1 MMEQFPEFLSGFTEF
16 LQSLSQVQHLWQV
29 PVLLAALALGAG
41 ASAILGRQLSHEAE
55 DRTRVRRLR
64 GIVFAL
70 VAVTC
75 IALLGRF
82 FGMGRP
88 APLLHMAAA
97 LTLALVVAR
106 VGVYVLNH
114 VVASSARTVVWQT
127 FFVRGVWVLFTLH
140 IIGLLSPLME
150 VLQDIGLPIGNS
162 YVSLLQ
168 VLQAT
173 IIVVVVLVLALWLS
187 GAIERRLARSQT
199 LDPTVRVIVSK
210 LLRGLLIFL
219 AVVIAFPAVGIDST
233 FLSVMGGALGVG
245 LGLGLQKIASNYVSG
260 FIILL
265 DRSVRL
271 GDVITIEGRQG
282 TVIQLEA
289 RCTTLNA
296 TDGSTFIVPNET
308 FMIHAVINHTRS
320 GLGVLRSITFE
331 VAHGSD
337 LGVVQT
343 IGEAA
348 MRAQTRV
355 LTHPAPAVNVTCL
368 NGHGVELSLQFW
380 IADPGVSDSALR
392 SAILQELQAGL
403 RSAQIKVPLTDGS
416 QAVSP

>member
-1 MMEQFPEFLSGFTEF
+1 MEQFPEFFSGLTGF
-16 LQSLSQVQHLWQV
+16 LQSLPQVQNMWQA

-41 ASAILGRQLSHEAE
+41 ASATLGRQLSREAE
-55 DRTRVRRLR
+55 DRTRVQRLR

-70 VAVTC
+70 VAVTS

-97 LTLALVVAR
+97 LALALVVAR

-114 VVASSARTVVWQT
+114 VVVSSAHTVAWQT
-127 FFVRGVWVLFTLH
+127 FFVRTVWILFALY
-140 IIGLLSPLME
+140 IIGLLSPIME
-150 VLQDIGLPIGNS
+150 LLQDIGLPIGNS

-168 VLQAT
+168 VLQAV
-173 IIVVVVLVLALWLS
+173 IIVAAVLVLALWLS
-187 GAIERRLARSQT
+187 GAMERRLARSQT

-219 AVVIAFPAVGIDST
+219 AVVIALPAVGIDST
-233 FLSVMGGALGVG
+233 FLSVLGGALGVG
-245 LGLGLQKIASNYVSG
+245 LGFGLQKIASNYVSG

-289 RCTTLNA
+289 RCTTLSA
-296 TDGSTFIVPNET
+296 TDGTTFIVPNET
-308 FMIHAVINHTRS
+308 FMIHSVINHTRS
-320 GLGVLRSITFE
+320 GLGVLRSIAFE

-337 LGVVQT
+337 LSVVQA

-348 MRAQTRV
+348 IRAQGRV
-355 LTHPAPAVNVTCL
+355 LNYPAPVVNVTRL
-368 NGHGVELSLQFW
+368 SGHGVEMSLQFW
-380 IADPGVSDSALR
+380 IADPGVSDNALR

-403 RSAQIKVPLTDGS
+403 RAAQIKIPLTDGS
-416 QAVSP
+416 QAVLP

>member
-1 MMEQFPEFLSGFTEF
+1 MMEQFPGFFSGFTDF

-41 ASAILGRQLSHEAE
+41 ASATLGRQLSREAE

-64 GIVFAL
+64 GIIFAL
-70 VAVTC
+70 VAVTS

-88 APLLHMAAA
+88 APLLHMATA
-97 LTLALVVAR
+97 LTLALVAAR

-127 FFVRGVWVLFTLH
+127 SFVRGVWLLFALH
-140 IIGLLSPLME
+140 VIGLLSPIME
-150 VLQDIGLPIGNS
+150 VLQEIGLPIGNS

-173 IIVVVVLVLALWLS
+173 IIVGVVLVLALWLS
-187 GAIERRLARSQT
+187 GALERRLARSQT

-219 AVVIAFPAVGIDST
+219 AVVIAIPAVGIDST
-233 FLSVMGGALGVG
+233 FLSVLGGALGVG

-289 RCTTLNA
+289 RCTTLSA
-296 TDGSTFIVPNET
+296 IDGTTFIVPNET
-308 FMIHAVINHTRS
+308 FMIHSVINHTRS
-320 GLGVLRSITFE
+320 GLGGLRSIVFE

-337 LGVVQT
+337 LSMVQT

-355 LTHPAPAVNVTCL
+355 LTYPAPLVNVTRL

-380 IADPGVSDSALR
+380 IADPGVSDGVLR

-403 RSAQIKVPLTDGS
+403 RSAQIKVPLIDGA
-416 QAVSP
+416 QAVLP